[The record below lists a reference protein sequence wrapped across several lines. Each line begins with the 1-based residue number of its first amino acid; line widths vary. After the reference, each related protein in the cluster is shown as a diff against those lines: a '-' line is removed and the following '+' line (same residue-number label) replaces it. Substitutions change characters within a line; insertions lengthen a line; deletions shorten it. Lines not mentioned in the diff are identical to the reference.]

1 MFPRLGVL
9 DAVQDYA
16 VTISERRTGV
26 PAHLAFNVEVREME
40 AGAVGSYKTYLGTR
54 VLRPS

>member
-1 MFPRLGVL
+1 
-9 DAVQDYA
+9 VQDYA
-16 VTISERRTGV
+16 VTTSERRTGV